1 MGKCIITQGGGG
13 GISPDDLTASPNDV
27 LKGKIAG
34 VNGYDEPVEGTL
46 ELTGTATNDKV
57 LSGYT
62 YYNTDALTKQTGT
75 MANNGEI
82 SASLNCGGSKTIPAG
97 YTTGGTVTANSLASQ
112 TGIDS
117 GKTAISAG
125 QVLTGYQGWVNG
137 SKITGSMTNRGAWTS
152 SLGINGKVT
161 IPAGY
166 HNGSGYVNQ
175 SISTMGAQTI
185 TPSTSSQTVSC
196 SGKYM
201 TGNVTVNAIPS
212 SYVNISSGASVFKNG
227 VWGSFMDVAIDGVQW
242 ADGTTSTVDSNW
254 EYIVGPISK
263 RGSSS
268 WQGTINDGCLYAK
281 GYGVFLSFVTNK
293 SVNLTP
299 FKTLRVYV
307 WTTTSYA
314 CLYTSI
320 IPTDKAGLYMN
331 DRDLNTSYTF
341 SNPQILNI
349 DISRFTGHH
358 FFNIHTSGLKGG
370 EAGFKE
376 IILLS

>member
-1 MGKCIITQGGGG
+1 MGKCLIVPGGTSAELIG
-13 GISPDDLTASPNDV
+13 TALPKHV
-27 LKGKIAG
+27 I
-34 VNGYDEPVEGTL
+34 EGQTFYNTNEEEL
-46 ELTGTATNDKV
+46 LTGEIPVQGDVTITPTESTQNAYVTGKYMEGDVKV
-57 LSGYT
+57 G
-62 YYNTDALTKQTGT
+62 A
-75 MANNGEI
+75 I
-82 SASLNCGGSKTIPAG
+82 SKTYVGSGVTRQAAKTVSPTESEQTVVANGVYTTGAVKVGAISSTYVGSGVTKRTSSNLSVSSAGLITAPAG
-97 YTTGGTVTANSLASQ
+97 YYSSAATKQLTTTAA
-112 TGIDS
+112 
-117 GKTAISAG
+117 K
-125 QVLTGYQGWVNG
+125 
-137 SKITGSMTNRGAWTS
+137 
-152 SLGINGKVT
+152 
-161 IPAGY
+161 
-166 HNGSGYVNQ
+166 
-175 SISTMGAQTI
+175 TI
-185 TPSTSSQTVSC
+185 TPSTASQTAVNA
-196 SGKYM
+196 GVYT
-201 TGNVTVNAIPS
+201 TGAIKVAAIPS
-212 SYVNISSGASVFKNG
+212 TYVNISSGATVFKNG
-227 VWGSFMDVAIDGVQW
+227 VWGSFMDVAIDGVKW
-242 ADGTTSTVDSNW
+242 ADGKTSTVDSNW

-314 CLYTSI
+314 RLYTYI
-320 IPTDKAGLYMN
+320 IPTDKAGLYKN